1 MSSLRK
7 ASVLGGG
14 KGNATLYNQ
23 ATRDTYETVLAW
35 YRSKLVGAT
44 EQESGYVKDSI
55 TFSLPHGEQV
65 VVQRPSTGTG
75 TLITLIMNAR

>member
-1 MSSLRK
+1 
-7 ASVLGGG
+7 VLGGG

-23 ATRDTYETVLAW
+23 ATHDTYETVLAW

-55 TFSLPHGEQV
+55 TFSLRHGEQV

-75 TLITLIMNAR
+75 TLIMNAR